1 MANNGDLRSVASMLL
16 GLNFCMYLIVVAIA
30 SWATNNAI
38 NEGFFIAPGLS
49 LPPQFSPIC
58 YSMGNAATGFLAV
71 FSMIAGFVW
80 KEIELQSR
88 NAKLPTLGIQYC
100 FETRNEDGLLKGKI
114 EETFRFSV
122 NREAYTVYAEA
133 ITGDQYI
140 FNLQSTYSSDENLQ
154 SAYSS
159 DETVAV
165 DTFVDESMVASE
177 SADPKTFANLF
188 EEFVDKL
195 NDMAGLLPVS
205 KNGKAKVKEGD
216 DVNAKVK
223 ERTTLLIKSGS
234 DAKGSG
240 TGEKVGAFRNIDEE
254 ESDEDLVGIAEQLL
268 NMRYLSLHQNNKY
281 LQL

>member
-1 MANNGDLRSVASMLL
+1 MMDYLVEMYGDPEQQKQALRE
-16 GLNFCMYLIVVAIA
+16 C
-30 SWATNNAI
+30 
-38 NEGFFIAPGLS
+38 
-49 LPPQFSPIC
+49 
-58 YSMGNAATGFLAV
+58 AAT
-71 FSMIAGFVW
+71 I
-80 KEIELQSR
+80 
-88 NAKLPTLGIQYC
+88 
-100 FETRNEDGLLKGKI
+100 
-114 EETFRFSV
+114 
-122 NREAYTVYAEA
+122 EAYTGYAEA

-140 FNLQSTYSSDENLQ
+140 FNLQ

-165 DTFVDESMVASE
+165 DTFVDESMVASESESE

-254 ESDEDLVGIAEQLL
+254 ESDDDLVGIAEQLL

>member
-1 MANNGDLRSVASMLL
+1 MMDYLVEIYGDPEGQKQALRE
-16 GLNFCMYLIVVAIA
+16 C
-30 SWATNNAI
+30 
-38 NEGFFIAPGLS
+38 
-49 LPPQFSPIC
+49 
-58 YSMGNAATGFLAV
+58 AAT
-71 FSMIAGFVW
+71 I
-80 KEIELQSR
+80 
-88 NAKLPTLGIQYC
+88 
-100 FETRNEDGLLKGKI
+100 
-114 EETFRFSV
+114 
-122 NREAYTVYAEA
+122 EAYTGYAEA

-165 DTFVDESMVASE
+165 DTFVDESIVASESESE

-205 KNGKAKVKEGD
+205 KTGKAKAKEGD
-216 DVNAKVK
+216 DANAKVK
-223 ERTTLLIKSGS
+223 ERNTLIKSGS

-254 ESDEDLVGIAEQLL
+254 ESDEDLVGVAEQLL
-268 NMRYLSLHQNNKY
+268 KMRYLSLHQNNRY

>member
-1 MANNGDLRSVASMLL
+1 MKSKKSKKSKKNKKSKNNKKEFPNERSFARYRDDEDRRHRLDEIQTMMDYLVEIYGDPEQQKQALRE
-16 GLNFCMYLIVVAIA
+16 C
-30 SWATNNAI
+30 
-38 NEGFFIAPGLS
+38 
-49 LPPQFSPIC
+49 
-58 YSMGNAATGFLAV
+58 AAT
-71 FSMIAGFVW
+71 I
-80 KEIELQSR
+80 
-88 NAKLPTLGIQYC
+88 
-100 FETRNEDGLLKGKI
+100 
-114 EETFRFSV
+114 
-122 NREAYTVYAEA
+122 EAYTVYAEA